1 MAGCEQ
7 AWVVRNLRVAAKIN
21 SRVILAAGGVIAEF
35 VLNRTLRAQGTV
47 ARLD

>member
-21 SRVILAAGGVIAEF
+21 SRAIACSRWVIAEF
-35 VLNRTLRAQGTV
+35 VLNRTQEPKAQSPV
-47 ARLD
+47 